1 MHTHSLCGSG
11 TTQATD
17 DSVREPGLLRT
28 GTEFLP
34 RLLNPRLLDVD
45 YGHSATAL
53 LGIVALGF
61 LLAFPTWL
69 F

>member
-1 MHTHSLCGSG
+1 
-11 TTQATD
+11 
-17 DSVREPGLLRT
+17 
-28 GTEFLP
+28 
-34 RLLNPRLLDVD
+34 LLNPRLLDAD